1 MSTLT
6 IPLDPATSAALD
18 EIAAATARPKAD
30 IAAEALADYVRH
42 AALPPLTISDED
54 LRASV
59 EEQRREIAAGTAT
72 LYPHKEVMAGA
83 RAKLTKALKAKS

>member
-6 IPLDPATSAALD
+6 IPLDPATDAALD

-42 AALPPLTISDED
+42 AALPPLTISDEE
-54 LRASV
+54 LRASI
-59 EEQRREIAAGTAT
+59 EEQRREIATETAV
-72 LYPHKEVMAGA
+72 LYPHEEVMADA
-83 RAKLTKALKAKS
+83 RAMLTKALEAKS